1 METPQTLKQHK
12 LLEYTQ
18 GELGKYDPFHERIY
32 NEKMVRAMEQ
42 FSQTRRLTNN
52 VGTVLAE
59 QGSRFM
65 NPSHISPHN
74 LWQEIPVISFSFL
87 GWLGDLLDHW
97 GTVLAAITL
106 LLVCFKALSFTSGLV
121 ARCLAAHRIW
131 GCQFHLLAAVLPS
144 VLQWMA
150 IQLGLNGCMA
160 RYRGR
165 QSGPPGGGIVS
176 HACPSVRDEGL
187 DLPKESS
194 EERRLPRR
202 WQPGR
207 VRSPGCREKRAHRVR
222 FNEERSAAVSS
233 VLRRLAQGM
242 ARLEKTA
249 SSKYESNTVK
259 R

>member
-1 METPQTLKQHK
+1 
-12 LLEYTQ
+12 
-18 GELGKYDPFHERIY
+18 
-32 NEKMVRAMEQ
+32 
-42 FSQTRRLTNN
+42 

-59 QGSRFM
+59 QGSKFTD
-65 NPSHISPHN
+65 PSHFSPYD

-150 IQLGLNGCMA
+150 IQLGLRGVWPAIEGDDPADQEVELFLTHA
-160 RYRGR
+160 RRSEMKDRISKKDHRKRDPYRD
-165 QSGPPGGGIVS
+165 GGGLAELGALGVGRKEPTGCDSIIEMHEAESFRGPDSFKVI
-176 HACPSVRDEGL
+176 PMGL
-187 DLPKESS
+187 PHSPAAIH
-194 EERRLPRR
+194 RR
-202 WQPGR
+202 Q
-207 VRSPGCREKRAHRVR
+207 
-222 FNEERSAAVSS
+222 
-233 VLRRLAQGM
+233 LAQVNSENEHSAIHLPVCHPMYEAGNQ
-242 ARLEKTA
+242 RLQDLRAGHTLPSREDLSQWDVTW
-249 SSKYESNTVK
+249 